1 MPIYEYECDECSW
14 RFEKKQRFHDEPVA
28 ECPKCQS
35 KSKRIMVPS
44 QIIFKGSGFYVTD
57 YPKSSNGG
65 SSTKPSPEKKTED
78 NPAKSEVSQKPGVN
92 QKTEGSSTGAA
103 GAAKKEDSSAK
114 PKPGAEK

>member
-14 RFEKKQRFHDEPVA
+14 RFEKKQRFHDEPIA

-65 SSTKPSPEKKTED
+65 NSTKLSPEKKTED
-78 NPAKSEVSQKPGVN
+78 NPVKSGVSQK
-92 QKTEGSSTGAA
+92 TEVSSTGAA
-103 GAAKKEDSSAK
+103 GATGAAKKEDSSAK
-114 PKPGAEK
+114 AKPVTEK